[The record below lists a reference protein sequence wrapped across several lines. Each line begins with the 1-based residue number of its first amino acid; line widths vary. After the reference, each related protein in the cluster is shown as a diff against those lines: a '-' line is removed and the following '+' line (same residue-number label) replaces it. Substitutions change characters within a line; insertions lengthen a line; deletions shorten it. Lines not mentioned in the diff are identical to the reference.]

1 MENSLGQDHLP
12 DLSAEFLEGSA
23 LGQNLLKRQLGA
35 LQGSFSKRPQV
46 FVFPFSCRK
55 GKGYQMEMNTI
66 FVGKGLLDLLIY
78 FENSDIM
85 TPSMFTCHYFCENSN
100 SLLSVQVCNIKGP

>member
-35 LQGSFSKRPQV
+35 LQGSFPVKDLKCL
-46 FVFPFSCRK
+46 FFPFL
-55 GKGYQMEMNTI
+55 
-66 FVGKGLLDLLIY
+66 VGK
-78 FENSDIM
+78 EK
-85 TPSMFTCHYFCENSN
+85 
-100 SLLSVQVCNIKGP
+100 VIKWK

>member
-1 MENSLGQDHLP
+1 MQ
-12 DLSAEFLEGSA
+12 
-23 LGQNLLKRQLGA
+23 
-35 LQGSFSKRPQV
+35 
-46 FVFPFSCRK
+46 
-55 GKGYQMEMNTI
+55 MNTI

-85 TPSMFTCHYFCENSN
+85 TPSMFMCHYFCENSN